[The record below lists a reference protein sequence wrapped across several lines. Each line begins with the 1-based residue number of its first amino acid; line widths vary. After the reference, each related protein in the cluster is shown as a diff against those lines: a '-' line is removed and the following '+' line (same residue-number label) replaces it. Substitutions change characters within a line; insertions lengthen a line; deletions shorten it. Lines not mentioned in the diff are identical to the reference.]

1 MNALADFLKFAALYL
16 LAFFC
21 IIGGTFFLFAL
32 VGVLAGGRF

>member
-16 LAFFC
+16 LAFLG
-21 IIGGTFFLFAL
+21 IIGVTFFLFYL